1 MDYFGFLKTM
11 GIPGNLAAATI
22 LFIIIFKLIRPIN
35 LLSSSIFEQKLL
47 TKDMVILLLSIK
59 YLGQTLWWVLINLSI
74 LYIFD
79 VPSWTGDPDLSPMI
93 GSIFFAIGAPTFFLI
108 YAINSEFPSKLNRL
122 RVRILL
128 VILFMICLFCY
139 YFPLNG
145 TVVTN
150 VFVENPIG
158 KLAIIMGCTTVL
170 CLPIP
175 ALMKQI
181 SKFLYWTKEKYIL
194 VSDIDLANEQ
204 NNLESDLNKKSWYV
218 LHAINKELILL
229 GNNPKPKLCTET
241 KIIKLEDLC
250 NIKMS
255 IEEIDQDSTNDES
268 ANEESTNDSTTN
280 NNSII

>member
-1 MDYFGFLKTM
+1 MEYFGFLEKM
-11 GIPGNLAAATI
+11 GIPGNLAAAI
-22 LFIIIFKLIRPIN
+22 IVLLIIFKLIRPIN

-74 LYIFD
+74 LYTFG
-79 VPSWTGDPDLSPMI
+79 VPSWTGDPNLSPMI
-93 GSIFFAIGAPTFFLI
+93 GSIFFTIGAPIFTII
-108 YAINSEFPSKLNRL
+108 YVINSQSSSKLNRFGV
-122 RVRILL
+122 RVLL
-128 VILFMICLFCY
+128 AILFMVCLLCY

-158 KLAIIMGCTTVL
+158 KLAIIIGCMTVL

-204 NNLESDLNKKSWYV
+204 NILESVLNKKSWYV

-255 IEEIDQDSTNDES
+255 IEEVDQDST
-268 ANEESTNDSTTN
+268 NEESTNDSTTN

>member
-1 MDYFGFLKTM
+1 MEYFGFLEKM
-11 GIPGNLAAATI
+11 GIPGNLAAAI
-22 LFIIIFKLIRPIN
+22 IVLLIIFKLIRPIN

-74 LYIFD
+74 LYTFG
-79 VPSWTGDPDLSPMI
+79 VPSLTGDPNISPMI
-93 GSIFFAIGAPTFFLI
+93 GSIFFTIGAPIFTII
-108 YAINSEFPSKLNRL
+108 YVINSQSSSKLNRFGV
-122 RVRILL
+122 RVLL
-128 VILFMICLFCY
+128 AILFMVCLLCY

-158 KLAIIMGCTTVL
+158 KLAIIIGCMTVL

-204 NNLESDLNKKSWYV
+204 NILESDLNKKSWYV

-255 IEEIDQDSTNDES
+255 IEEVDQDST
-268 ANEESTNDSTTN
+268 NEESTNDSTTN